1 MRRIRDP
8 QQLRLFDP
16 FQGVLAGMARRRIL
30 GGWQGV
36 FRAVVLQLLP
46 VGPLA
51 RHFSAD
57 PVFHS
62 RSRGCPTK
70 ELYSM
75 AGLVFL
81 ADFFDWNALDAY
93 RMRADV
99 QFALNLEPGR
109 SVPTEPSSVIASCSP
124 RTISRRGSSPN

>member
-8 QQLRLFDP
+8 QQKRMFDP
-16 FQGVLAGMARRRIL
+16 FQGVLSEMARRRIL
-30 GGWQGV
+30 SGWQGV

-46 VGPLA
+46 VKQLA
-51 RHFSAD
+51 EHFSAD
-57 PVFHS
+57 Q
-62 RSRGCPTK
+62 GCPTK